1 MFEAHTLFV
10 TKFVDYHTYFTL
22 IVIALAILSYVFEKI
37 SLELTSLFVISTF
50 MIFFHFF
57 PLNDAGGNNALS
69 TNSFLLGFADPSLI
83 TIVSMLIIGQA
94 IIQSNAL
101 NIVPKLIL
109 NISQSNGFIAIFI
122 SLFAIILIS
131 AFMNNTPVVVIFIPI
146 LSEVARKLNISASK
160 VMIPLSYASI
170 LGGMT
175 TLIGSSTNLLISGS
189 VQNLGLPA
197 LDFFEFIIPGSIMAF
212 TGLMYIMFYLPKT
225 LPDNAKDHDSYID
238 DRPFISQINICID
251 SKLIDSTLIQGHLPG
266 FPNLT
271 IRAIERDEQIFLP
284 PFQDDMILRESDIV
298 TISGTRNDLATLVHK
313 KPNVFLKNLHF
324 LDEDENNNSDSEITE
339 DQNNNINVEEANLA
353 ELVVAPASRLIGN
366 TIKNAEFYTNYNCPV
381 IGIQR
386 KGNLIKSK
394 MTNLHLIAGDVLL
407 ILGDINK
414 ILALR
419 NNKDLILTKWSTQ
432 QISSITRIIKTL
444 VIFFSVITLSALN
457 IIPLSISAFTAAGL
471 LILLNCIN
479 IRQAARS
486 IDRTVVLLI
495 VASIAMGTALQ
506 ATGAASLI
514 ASSVVG
520 LLEGLST
527 SMIIACFFIF
537 ITVMTNLLS
546 NAATAVIFTPVA
558 INLALKLMIDPKI
571 FIFAMIFACNSSFI
585 TPIGYQTNLL
595 VMSPGKYKFYDFVKS
610 GIPLALLLCYVYI
623 LLLKYYFNIT

>member
-10 TKFVDYHTYFTL
+10 TKFIDYHTYFTL
-22 IVIALAILSYVFEKI
+22 VVIALAIISYVTEKV
-37 SLELTSLFVISTF
+37 SLEITSLFVISTF
-50 MIFFHFF
+50 MIFFHLF
-57 PLNDAGGNNALS
+57 PLTDAGGNYTLS
-69 TNSFLLGFADPSLI
+69 TNAFLLGFADPSLI

-101 NIVPKLIL
+101 NIVPKMIL
-109 NISQSNGFIAIFI
+109 KISQSNGFLAIFI
-122 SLFAIILIS
+122 SLFVIIIIS

-146 LSEVARKLNISASK
+146 LSEVARKLNLSASK

-197 LDFFEFIIPGSIMAF
+197 LDFFEFIVPGSIMALA
-212 TGLMYIMFYLPKT
+212 GMIYIMFYLPKS
-225 LPDNAKDHDSYID
+225 LPDNAADHESYVD
-238 DRPFISQINICID
+238 DRPFISQINICKD
-251 SKLIDSTLIQGHLPG
+251 SKLINSTILEGYLPG

-271 IRAIERDEQIFLP
+271 IRAIERDDQSFLP

-298 TISGTRNDLATLVHK
+298 TISGTRDDLATLVHK

-324 LDEDENNNSDSEITE
+324 LDDEPSKIDEDEYEGNNKI
-339 DQNNNINVEEANLA
+339 NIEEANLA

-366 TIKNAEFYTNYNCPV
+366 TIKNAEFYTNYDCPV

-394 MTNLHLIAGDVLL
+394 MTKLHLIAGDVLL

-432 QISSITRIIKTL
+432 QISSVTRIVKTL

-457 IIPLSISAFTAAGL
+457 IIPLSITAFTAAGL

-514 ASSVVG
+514 AESVVG
-520 LLEGLST
+520 TLEGLPT

-537 ITVMTNLLS
+537 ITIMTNLLS

-595 VMSPGKYKFYDFVKS
+595 VMSPGKYKFFDFVKS